1 MTESDLRIL
10 ILYTVNAAGR
20 GISPEDVCSLISTDK
35 LGYLNIHESFEKLRE
50 EKLLT
55 VLEDGGNS
63 YSYITDEG
71 KLVVDQLQGNLS
83 ISLRKDI
90 AQRAVRRMEKLR
102 GDLDVTAF
110 YGESKSSHGGFDVTV
125 ALSDRGEKLF
135 TLTMYAP
142 TAIQA
147 DMMVKNFRS
156 NPAGVYSGLITL
168 MTEPKE

>member
-35 LGYLNIHESFEKLRE
+35 LGYLNVSESFEKLRE

-55 VLEDGGNS
+55 VLEDGGNL
-63 YSYITDEG
+63 YSFITDEG

-90 AQRAVRRMEKLR
+90 AAKAVKHMEKLR
-102 GDLDVTAF
+102 GELEVTAL
-110 YGESKSSHGGFDVTV
+110 YKESRSSHGGFDVT
-125 ALSDRGEKLF
+125 LGLTDRGEALF
-135 TLTMYAP
+135 SVTLYAP

-147 DMMVKNFRS
+147 DMMTKKFKA
-156 NPAGVYSGLITL
+156 NPAEVYSGLISLLTHGD
-168 MTEPKE
+168 